1 MTLLDLEL
9 GKPAVVK
16 QIQANC
22 HDVFLEKRL
31 LAIGII
37 PNKPIQIIR
46 KAYFGG
52 PLHIRVGST
61 TEIALRR
68 REAKIIEVCQPD
80 AI

>member
-16 QIQANC
+16 QIQSNC

-52 PLHIRVGST
+52 PLHIRVGAT